1 MLDIKFVRDNKELV
15 RNALQRRRSAFDLE
29 KLLKLD
35 EGRRAILVE
44 VEKLRANQNKASEDI
59 ARGSEKEKE
68 AALLA
73 MRSLKEILQQK
84 EAELFRMEEEFGKL
98 MLALPNIPD
107 PTVPEGE
114 SESDN
119 VEIRKWGEAPKLE
132 FEAKDHLELMKS
144 LNLADLERGVKV
156 SGFRGYFLKNDGVFL
171 SEALWRFALD
181 FMVQKGFTPFIA
193 PALVKEE
200 NLAGTGKLPLFRDDI
215 YATDDGLYLS
225 PTAEVPLMGYHADEI
240 LSEEEL
246 PKKYVAFSPCY
257 RREAGSY
264 GKDTR
269 GLFRLHEFMKVEQV
283 VLCRAEHQESVRWH
297 EELTKYSEQMLQA
310 LELPY
315 RVVSVSTGDLPFGQ
329 VKMYDLECW
338 LPSEGKYRETH
349 SSSILHDF
357 QTRRL
362 KIRYKSA
369 DGKIRFVHSL
379 NNTAVA
385 TPRILQSFLEIHQ
398 QEDGSVVIPEALQ
411 KYFGKEIISS

>member
-1 MLDIKFVRDNKELV
+1 M
-15 RNALQRRRSAFDLE
+15 
-29 KLLKLD
+29 KLD